1 MVKGCWATEDK
12 SNKCK
17 TRADRKSETRSR
29 TLRILP
35 IKAFWRSP
43 TVKRVNTHWLK
54 VPVLPLSPSCF
65 YAEAYGTEVS
75 LKNIYSRGRQL
86 ENHVACDMCE
96 DQMRRTKRKLIW
108 ELILPQ
114 GDAKCQC
121 YSGQHLSSTTAPEP
135 SLSYHLSILPQFSV
149 SWVIW
154 CCNLSLPITWA
165 RISPDSLFP
174 PRSILERVTNS
185 CCKAA
190 VQICHHMSA
199 RREWKK
205 EKCRI

>member
-17 TRADRKSETRSR
+17 TRAGRKSETRSR
-29 TLRILP
+29 MLRILP
-35 IKAFWRSP
+35 TKAFWRSP

-65 YAEAYGTEVS
+65 YAKAYGTEVS
-75 LKNIYSRGRQL
+75 RKKNIHSRGRQL
-86 ENHVACDMCE
+86 EKHVACDMCE

-114 GDAKCQC
+114 GEAKCQC
-121 YSGQHLSSTTAPEP
+121 YSGQHSSPTAAPEP

-154 CCNLSLPITWA
+154 RYRPSPSHGLVFLLIHSSLLVPSSSASLTAAEKQQCKYVI
-165 RISPDSLFP
+165 ICLPDGGGK
-174 PRSILERVTNS
+174 N
-185 CCKAA
+185 
-190 VQICHHMSA
+190 Q
-199 RREWKK
+199 
-205 EKCRI
+205 KCRI